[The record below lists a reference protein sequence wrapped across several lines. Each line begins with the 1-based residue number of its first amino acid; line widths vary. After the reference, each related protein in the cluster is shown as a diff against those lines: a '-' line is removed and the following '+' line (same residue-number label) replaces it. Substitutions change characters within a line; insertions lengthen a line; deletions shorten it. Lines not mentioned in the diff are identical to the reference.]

1 MKINPTAAYQA
12 YNRISERNRTLRRT
26 GLAAEGMAPKAGNTD
41 QIQIS
46 HEGAR
51 LVEAEQLSRSI
62 MAEIQEPASPERIES
77 LRRAVQSGSYNV
89 PTDRL
94 VDAVIRH
101 FVA

>member
-12 YNRISERNRTLRRT
+12 YNRISEHNRTLRRT
-26 GLAAEGMAPKAGNTD
+26 GLMTEGGVPKAGNID

-46 HEGAR
+46 QEGAR
-51 LVEAEQLSRSI
+51 KVEAEQLSRSI
-62 MAEIQEPASPERIES
+62 MAEIQTPASPERIES